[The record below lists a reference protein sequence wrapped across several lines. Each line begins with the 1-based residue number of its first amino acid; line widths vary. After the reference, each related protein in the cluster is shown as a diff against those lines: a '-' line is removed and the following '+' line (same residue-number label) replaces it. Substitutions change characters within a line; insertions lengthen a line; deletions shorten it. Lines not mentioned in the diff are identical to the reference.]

1 MSCNCCDSHCHCN
14 AVVVVGG
21 LPLVLA
27 VGATIY
33 GLVKL
38 IGLVSLNVSLPP
50 VVWIPLSVLAVAGT
64 LWGLWLGFTVHGR
77 AEPLAVGAFGLL
89 VTALGFVLFA
99 PLALVGV
106 LIVLG
111 AAVWSAVAY
120 RARSAQ
126 A

>member
-50 VVWIPLSVLAVAGT
+50 VVWIRERSGDSGSASPST
-64 LWGLWLGFTVHGR
+64 
-77 AEPLAVGAFGLL
+77 GAPSPSPW
-89 VTALGFVLFA
+89 V
-99 PLALVGV
+99 P
-106 LIVLG
+106 
-111 AAVWSAVAY
+111 SACW
-120 RARSAQ
+120 
-126 A
+126 

>member
-50 VVWIPLSVLAVAGT
+50 VVWIPLSVLA
-64 LWGLWLGFTVHGR
+64 
-77 AEPLAVGAFGLL
+77 
-89 VTALGFVLFA
+89 ALGFVLFA